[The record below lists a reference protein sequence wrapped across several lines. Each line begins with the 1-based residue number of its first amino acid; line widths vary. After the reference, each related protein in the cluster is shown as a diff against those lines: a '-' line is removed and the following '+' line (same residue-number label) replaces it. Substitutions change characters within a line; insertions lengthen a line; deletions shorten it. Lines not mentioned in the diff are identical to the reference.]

1 MTEEVMM
8 VPVSEF
14 KRLQDYYKGQI
25 SQSALLNKA
34 GRLAAEKQLI
44 LGNPTIPDGMAVK
57 MVKPLAR
64 EQTLLTK
71 RIRTG
76 GAPRAGVGAPAPDEE
91 ALDSPLENSLKQV
104 IQGQTP
110 ARIKQEVSTP
120 AGPSGIKK
128 EPKSSRTPRRLLP
141 ETPKTVK
148 KPASSAKPS
157 RIPRPISSGKKPKS
171 GGLKQSVLSGAKK
184 GFLRGIGL
192 DSQSIDD
199 DLDDEEG
206 GYSPKKVTKKY
217 KKRKPTAAEC
227 LKPWEEWKNTSR
239 RLGYDKN

>member
-1 MTEEVMM
+1 
-8 VPVSEF
+8 
-14 KRLQDYYKGQI
+14 
-25 SQSALLNKA
+25 
-34 GRLAAEKQLI
+34 
-44 LGNPTIPDGMAVK
+44 MAVK

-64 EQTLLTK
+64 EQTRLTK

-76 GAPRAGVGAPAPDEE
+76 GAPRAGVGAPTPDEE
-91 ALDSPLENSLKQV
+91 ALDSPLENLLKQV

-120 AGPSGIKK
+120 AGPSGIK
-128 EPKSSRTPRRLLP
+128 PRRLLP

-192 DSQSIDD
+192 DPQSIDD

-217 KKRKPTAAEC
+217 KKRKPTAAER
-227 LKPWEEWKNTSR
+227 LKPWEEWKNPSKR
-239 RLGYDKN
+239 RLSYGKN